1 MASGLRAQSLG
12 PVYAQPFI
20 SIYPP
25 SPDVL
30 DTLTLRVDTNS
41 ANGVTWFL
49 PTKLGTA
56 GQFLTTKGV
65 SPDTLYWSAGA
76 TGTVD
81 TIKVNSTL
89 TATPSPITSVGTLGV
104 NLANHNI
111 WLAAVGITDPTDEV
125 PFIIKNGAGGNV
137 SDLTA
142 WEDNTGT
149 PVLSI
154 GDEGEIKASGSY
166 GTAGYYLTSGGSEA
180 AMTWTAPPTIPIVD
194 SNYVQFNPTSAS
206 PHQIIYP
213 RTDFVPLTI
222 NDTVTGATSDLQDW
236 RVGGAMQA
244 RIDKNGWLWNSSQI
258 SENSIAWWNN
268 QGQIQSTLLQKG
280 QIPIGEGASHILA
293 FDTIT
298 AGTGISVDNSVLGQI
313 IISQSTSGNPDSG
326 GYIVNQRAA
335 TQTAGFNI
343 GPNAPAETTNFT
355 EATIR
360 NDATTSTS
368 NKTRVALQITSRGA
382 WNSSSGLNVGI
393 NFSDSSGTTNY
404 DLDGTANTWS
414 ITNAG
419 TGNFH
424 DLTLITPLAVS
435 YGGTGDA
442 SFTADQPILG
452 GTTSTGALQSVSTT
466 GMVAGDVLSTTY
478 TVGSTASVPVW
489 NHAPIVGSGTPFNG
503 SAVIGTATTVFTLPG
518 TASNYYIID
527 GIYIF
532 ATAVAG
538 FVSAPAI
545 SIGAVGPTYTDL
557 LGATTIT
564 CANVTTAY
572 LDVKTSLVNPRNFY
586 VGGTSIVADITTSG
600 VGAITLETDIVFHA
614 MK

>member
-180 AMTWTAPPTIPIVD
+180 AMTWTAPITPTTVTYADTVLNSTLTFPKSLTDGTFNDYNVIGNNFDRSGGADAATIFTGIVPNRINGFLLAFRPTYNNNRPIIFKNENSGSRQAD
-194 SNYVQFNPTSAS
+194 RIITPNGDLTIDTGETALLIYDTNYDAGESPDTLGRWIVAGVYGGYISRSVLYSPSIASPTQIIKPTSD
-206 PHQIIYP
+206 I
-213 RTDFVPLTI
+213 VPLAVDNGNATY
-222 NDTVTGATSDLQDW
+222 TSDLQDW
-236 RVGGAMQA
+236 RA
-244 RIDKNGWLWNSSQI
+244 NGTN
-258 SENSIAWWNN
+258 IADV
-268 QGQIQSTLLQKG
+268 QYTGQIDATYLSVHSPSGDVVTIQSPTGSSGVTLTLPSSTG
-280 QIPIGEGASHILA
+280 
-293 FDTIT
+293 T
-298 AGTGISVDNSVLGQI
+298 AALTSVAGSGTG
-313 IISQSTSGNPDSG
+313 
-326 GYIVNQRAA
+326 
-335 TQTAGFNI
+335 
-343 GPNAPAETTNFT
+343 TT
-355 EATIR
+355 
-360 NDATTSTS
+360 
-368 NKTRVALQITSRGA
+368 
-382 WNSSSGLNVGI
+382 
-393 NFSDSSGTTNY
+393 
-404 DLDGTANTWS
+404 
-414 ITNAG
+414 
-419 TGNFH
+419 
-424 DLTLITPLAVS
+424 
-435 YGGTGDA
+435 
-442 SFTADQPILG
+442 SFTAYMPVLG

-466 GMVAGDVLSTTY
+466 SA
-478 TVGSTASVPVW
+478 
-489 NHAPIVGSGTPFNG
+489 TPG
-503 SAVIGTATTVFTLPG
+503 SALMAMNGTTGKPLWEQTMMVFHGSPYVMNAGTGAGSEQDIITIPASATNHFVPYAVSVTTTTVSGVPTAGTIEIGTAAGGFADLCTAQTPSNIGNTKKRFTILDPGNVWGTGGAVTIGVEAVSG
-518 TASNYYIID
+518 TAPGLITVMI
-527 GIYIF
+527 
-532 ATAVAG
+532 
-538 FVSAPAI
+538 
-545 SIGAVGPTYTDL
+545 DL
-557 LGATTIT
+557 LG
-564 CANVTTAY
+564 
-572 LDVKTSLVNPRNFY
+572 FY
-586 VGGTSIVADITTSG
+586 DP
-600 VGAITLETDIVFHA
+600 F
-614 MK
+614 